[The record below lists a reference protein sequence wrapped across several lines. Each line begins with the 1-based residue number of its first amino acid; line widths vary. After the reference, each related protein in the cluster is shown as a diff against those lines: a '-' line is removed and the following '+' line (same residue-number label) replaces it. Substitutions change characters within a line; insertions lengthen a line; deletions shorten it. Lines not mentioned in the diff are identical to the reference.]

1 MINYPWYLSGIIG
14 HKPITFENLLS
25 RPILGLIIHDFNIGI
40 PICGAFWFVL
50 VIFILRLIYPIIHK
64 IRIIHIAFIIF
75 CLFTA
80 FKSNQAPENGILF
93 LPQRAIIAYP
103 FFLFGIYIKKHQT
116 ILSKINRWEI
126 SLLLCSF
133 IILILFSYYL
143 GTFNL
148 YSCNLNYLLA
158 ELNYK
163 RFMFKKLCILLIF
176 SKLNEIKHLIDKY
189 RMHNLYAIFAKL
201 LNICKQIAGNL
212 VNESGNVP
220 RRGVVPK
227 FSDLEVVALNMAS
240 EAVGID
246 SESLLFANL
255 QEYRVE
261 IPNLISRRQ
270 YNDRRKITSSLCNAI
285 RERMVAKMDG
295 GEDYFC
301 IDSKPIEVCR
311 IARSKRCSMGKK
323 DFSKAPGVGYC
334 ASQSMYYYG
343 YKLHAVCGL
352 SGVIHSFDLTKAS
365 VHDIHYLKDV
375 KVDYS
380 NCTVIGD
387 RGYISAQV
395 QLDLFETANIRLEVP
410 YRCNQKEWKPTF
422 PAFAKARKRI
432 ETLFSQL
439 CDQFMIIRNYA
450 KDTDGLFAR
459 IIGKISALTILQYI
473 NYKNEKPIGRV
484 KYALF

>member
-1 MINYPWYLSGIIG
+1 MKVYVDPRCII
-14 HKPITFENLLS
+14 TYS
-25 RPILGLIIHDFNIGI
+25 
-40 PICGAFWFVL
+40 
-50 VIFILRLIYPIIHK
+50 
-64 IRIIHIAFIIF
+64 
-75 CLFTA
+75 
-80 FKSNQAPENGILF
+80 
-93 LPQRAIIAYP
+93 
-103 FFLFGIYIKKHQT
+103 
-116 ILSKINRWEI
+116 
-126 SLLLCSF
+126 
-133 IILILFSYYL
+133 SYYL
-143 GTFNL
+143 YGL
-148 YSCNLNYLLA
+148 YEYFGKSNVRFSNKFFRDVDMSHYNHRNDALMLFVIIDELGSIKKVAIDFRDGRDILLNAYYWSHVYAKINYNLLA

>member
-1 MINYPWYLSGIIG
+1 MY
-14 HKPITFENLLS
+14 
-25 RPILGLIIHDFNIGI
+25 
-40 PICGAFWFVL
+40 
-50 VIFILRLIYPIIHK
+50 
-64 IRIIHIAFIIF
+64 
-75 CLFTA
+75 
-80 FKSNQAPENGILF
+80 
-93 LPQRAIIAYP
+93 
-103 FFLFGIYIKKHQT
+103 
-116 ILSKINRWEI
+116 
-126 SLLLCSF
+126 
-133 IILILFSYYL
+133 
-143 GTFNL
+143 
-148 YSCNLNYLLA
+148 
-158 ELNYK
+158 
-163 RFMFKKLCILLIF
+163 KKLCILLIF
-176 SKLNEIKHLIDKY
+176 SELKVAKLLINKY
-189 RMHNLYAIFAKL
+189 RMHNLYTIFAKI

-212 VNESGNVP
+212 VNESGNVS
-220 RRGVVPK
+220 RRGVVPQ
-227 FSDLEVVALNMAS
+227 FSDLEVVALNMTS

-246 SESLLFANL
+246 SESLLFAKL
-255 QEYRVE
+255 QEYRME

-285 RERMVAKMDG
+285 RERMASEMDG

-301 IDSKPIEVCR
+301 IVSKPVEVCR
-311 IARSKRCSMGKK
+311 IARSRRCCMGKK
-323 DFSKAPGVGYC
+323 DFEKAPSIGYC
-334 ASQSMYYYG
+334 ASQGMYYYG
-343 YKLHAVCGL
+343 YKLHAICGL

-387 RGYISAQV
+387 KGYISAQV

-410 YRCNQKEWKPTF
+410 CRCNLKEWKPVF
-422 PAFAKARKRI
+422 LAFAKARKRI